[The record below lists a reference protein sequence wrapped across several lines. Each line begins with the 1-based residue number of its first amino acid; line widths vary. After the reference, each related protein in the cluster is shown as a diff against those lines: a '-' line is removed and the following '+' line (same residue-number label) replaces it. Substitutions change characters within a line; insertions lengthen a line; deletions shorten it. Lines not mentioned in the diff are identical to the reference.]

1 MKFIEDTLFFGGKV
15 LLLKPGAQRCLVEN
29 YKMEANSRIHLTLI
43 YFRYGDD
50 DNDDDGNGDDDPKCS
65 EVSWTVWSR
74 AG

>member
-1 MKFIEDTLFFGGKV
+1 MKLIVDTLFFVSSSNQGHSY
-15 LLLKPGAQRCLVEN
+15 LVEN
-29 YKMEANSRIHLTLI
+29 YKMEANSRIHLTLT

-50 DNDDDGNGDDDPKCS
+50 DNDDDGNGDDDLKCS

>member
-1 MKFIEDTLFFGGKV
+1 
-15 LLLKPGAQRCLVEN
+15 
-29 YKMEANSRIHLTLI
+29 MEANSRIHLTLT

-50 DNDDDGNGDDDPKCS
+50 DNDDDGNGDDDLKCS